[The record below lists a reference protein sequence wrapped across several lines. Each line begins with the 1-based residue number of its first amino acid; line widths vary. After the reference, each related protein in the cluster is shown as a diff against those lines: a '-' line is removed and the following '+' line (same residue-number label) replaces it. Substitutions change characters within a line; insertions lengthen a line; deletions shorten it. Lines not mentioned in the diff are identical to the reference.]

1 MSFDKTR
8 DKDLGYTMW
17 YLKQVLQE
25 HFKEIM
31 YFTSQERRTGLLY
44 FKDLTTSII
53 QENHNNKEDDDKT
66 RIIKSAV
73 KLI

>member
-1 MSFDKTR
+1 
-8 DKDLGYTMW
+8 
-17 YLKQVLQE
+17 
-25 HFKEIM
+25 M
-31 YFTSQERRTGLLY
+31 YFTSQERRTDLLC